1 MDMVFPGSFD
11 PITLGHL
18 DIIERSAALADTLYV
33 AVLNNP
39 AKNYCFSLKDRM
51 YMISLATRHVKNVRI
66 EYFDGLLA
74 DYCHKKGVRVVAR
87 GIRNNLDYEYERD
100 MAHANKQLG
109 GLETLFMVTKVGA
122 SYISSTTVREL
133 IHFGGDTTG
142 FLPESVRKYIEK
154 TKPEAKK

>member
-1 MDMVFPGSFD
+1 
-11 PITLGHL
+11 
-18 DIIERSAALADTLYV
+18 
-33 AVLNNP
+33 
-39 AKNYCFSLKDRM
+39 
-51 YMISLATRHVKNVRI
+51 
-66 EYFDGLLA
+66 
-74 DYCHKKGVRVVAR
+74 
-87 GIRNNLDYEYERD
+87 

-142 FLPESVRKYIEK
+142 FLPESVREYIEK

>member
-18 DIIERSAALADTLYV
+18 DIIERSAVLADTLYV

-51 YMISLATRHVKNVRI
+51 YMISLATKHVKNVRI

-74 DYCHKKGVRVVAR
+74 DYCHKKDIRVVAR

-109 GLETLFMVTKVGA
+109 WLETLFMVTKVGA
-122 SYISSTTVREL
+122 SYISSTVREL

-142 FLPESVRKYIEK
+142 FLPESVREYIEK
-154 TKPEAKK
+154 TKPGAKK